1 MTTQYVEPNSEI
13 TSGNLDPD
21 AGYAWYLANRDE
33 IIELS
38 QEMDFLASLRQLE
51 TENSLA
57 PGTAEQLKRL
67 HYEASSVSE
76 TNPDE
81 YAIAWDN
88 YAESLSESADLAT
101 LARVYGE
108 RVNMPLWERVSAT
121 GVMAF

>member
-1 MTTQYVEPNSEI
+1 MTTQYVEPNSE
-13 TSGNLDPD
+13 TAATTLDPD
-21 AGYAWYLANRDE
+21 AGYAWYLANHDE

-38 QEMDFLASLRQLE
+38 QEMDFLARLRQLE
-51 TENSLA
+51 TENGLA

-76 TNPDE
+76 NNQDE

-121 GVMAF
+121 GVMTF